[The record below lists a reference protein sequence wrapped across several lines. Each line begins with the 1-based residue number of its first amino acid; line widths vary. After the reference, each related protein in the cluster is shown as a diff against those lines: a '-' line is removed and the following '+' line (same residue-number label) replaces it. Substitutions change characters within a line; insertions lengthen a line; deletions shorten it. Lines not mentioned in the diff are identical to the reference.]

1 MDKTAAERMKRYRN
15 KKRNETVTESPQSV
29 TESVDSVTADVTVHP
44 AIVRAITDPKIR
56 PKIERI
62 SGELNSRGLGNDV
75 RYGIDG
81 PTFDVVNELLEV
93 TR

>member
-1 MDKTAAERMKRYRN
+1 MPQN
-15 KKRNETVTESPQSV
+15 KEVHKEYMRRRREGSQKGSQIGVGSQEGSQ
-29 TESVDSVTADVTVHP
+29 VHP

-56 PKIERI
+56 LKIERI
-62 SGELNSRGLGNDV
+62 SQELNDRGLGKDV

-81 PTFDVVNELLEV
+81 PTFDIVKELLEV